1 MKIQRVT
8 WIRITALWRVQ
19 YTAMIGADIV
29 GKIWNTNDGGYEV
42 YHGQTHRSLRDAKRE
57 VESALEAK

>member
-1 MKIQRVT
+1 
-8 WIRITALWRVQ
+8 
-19 YTAMIGADIV
+19 MIGADIV